1 MPPWL
6 ASLPF
11 LFQARPV
18 AKQDW
23 KLFTWT
29 VNILRLQDWEWGDQV
44 SFKIYPNLLVQIVY
58 LVFYIYWLIEVESN
72 ICSHKKVHT
81 EHKTQIAN
89 KQKKLQSRGEVN
101 VYIIIIVEKPDKQ
114 SVAGSGK
121 HMCTLAFFVTLTLN
135 FRISLI
141 ILGGKATLSSL
152 FQIFSSTA
160 LLPH

>member
-1 MPPWL
+1 MNLKSISVSVKFLHLVAKIQKKTRTLKLPLPPLPLIEGLILCTVAPWL
-6 ASLPF
+6 ASIPF

-89 KQKKLQSRGEVN
+89 KQKKLQSWGEVN
-101 VYIIIIVEKPDKQ
+101 VYIIII
-114 SVAGSGK
+114 
-121 HMCTLAFFVTLTLN
+121 T
-135 FRISLI
+135 
-141 ILGGKATLSSL
+141 
-152 FQIFSSTA
+152 
-160 LLPH
+160 